1 MLVTIGMSV
10 LAVGVV
16 IAFIVLLKSF
26 YLVNQAEVIII
37 ERLGKFNRIL
47 TPGLH
52 LVTPFLERP
61 RRVLWSYVTETEEH
75 RHYRYTR
82 AFDRLDLRE
91 SVYDFPR
98 QNVITKDNV
107 TMEINA
113 LLYYQITD
121 PQSAVY
127 EIDNLPQAIEQLTQ
141 TTLRDVVGS
150 LKLDETL
157 TSRAQINDRLRLI
170 LDEATDKW
178 GVKVNRVEL
187 KEINPPSDIRHAME
201 KEMRAERD
209 RRAVILEAEGIK
221 RAAILQAEGARE
233 SQVLR
238 AQGEA
243 DADILRAEGEA
254 QARLKIA
261 LAEAKAIEMIKNTV
275 PEGDPMPY
283 MIAMRYINVLPEVM
297 QGKDNKM
304 IVVPYEA
311 SSLIGSLATVKKIFE
326 EVK

>member
-1 MLVTIGMSV
+1 MLFLLGLFLFIALLLVSV
-10 LAVGVV
+10 
-16 IAFIVLLKSF
+16 IFVLSSF
-26 YLVNQAEVIII
+26 YLINQAEVVVI
-37 ERLGKFNRIL
+37 ERLGKFSRVL
-47 TPGLH
+47 SPGLH

-61 RRVLWSYVTETEEH
+61 RRVLWSYVIETDNK
-75 RHYRYTR
+75 RHQRITR
-82 AFDRLDLRE
+82 SFDRLDLRE

-121 PQSAVY
+121 PKAAVY

-150 LKLDETL
+150 LTLDETL
-157 TSRAQINDRLRLI
+157 TSRSQINDRLRII

-187 KEINPPSDIRHAME
+187 KEINPPADIRHAME

-209 RRAVILEAEGIK
+209 RRAIILEAEGIK
-221 RAAILQAEGARE
+221 QSAILQAEGARE
-233 SQVLR
+233 SLVLR
-238 AQGEA
+238 ARGEA
-243 DADILRAEGEA
+243 DSKILQAEGEA

-261 LAEAKAIEMIKNTV
+261 LAEAQAIEMITRVV
-275 PEGDPMPY
+275 PAGDPMPY
-283 MIAMRYINVLPEVM
+283 LVAMRYIGVLPELM

-304 IVVPYEA
+304 IVIPYEA
-311 SSLIGSLATVKKIFE
+311 SSLTGSLAMIKKLFD

>member
-1 MLVTIGMSV
+1 M
-10 LAVGVV
+10 
-16 IAFIVLLKSF
+16 
-26 YLVNQAEVIII
+26 
-37 ERLGKFNRIL
+37 
-47 TPGLH
+47 
-52 LVTPFLERP
+52 
-61 RRVLWSYVTETEEH
+61 
-75 RHYRYTR
+75 
-82 AFDRLDLRE
+82 
-91 SVYDFPR
+91 
-98 QNVITKDNV
+98 
-107 TMEINA
+107 
-113 LLYYQITD
+113 YYQITD
-121 PQSAVY
+121 PKAAVY

-187 KEINPPSDIRHAME
+187 KEIVPPADIRHAME

-209 RRAVILEAEGIK
+209 RRAIIMEAEGIK
-221 RAAILQAEGARE
+221 QSAILQAEGSRE

-238 AQGEA
+238 ARGEA
-243 DADILRAEGEA
+243 DSRVLQAEGEA

-261 LAEAKAIEMIKNTV
+261 MAEAQAIEMIKRTV

-283 MIAMRYINVLPEVM
+283 MIAMRYINVLPEIM

-304 IVVPYEA
+304 IVIPYEA
-311 SSLIGSLATVKKIFE
+311 SSLIGSLATVKKLFE
-326 EVK
+326 ETK

>member
-1 MLVTIGMSV
+1 MELAIGAIIV
-10 LAVGVV
+10 AVVAVV
-16 IAFIVLLKSF
+16 AIILLLQAV
-26 YLVNQAEVIII
+26 YLVNQAEVIVV
-37 ERLGKFNRIL
+37 ERLGRFSRVL

-52 LVTPFLERP
+52 IVTPFFERP
-61 RRVLWSYVTETEEH
+61 RRVLWSYVTEIEGK
-75 RHYRYTR
+75 RHYRFTK
-82 AFDRLDLRE
+82 AFDRIDLRE
-91 SVYDFPR
+91 AVYDFPR

-121 PQSAVY
+121 PQAAVY

-141 TTLRDVVGS
+141 TTLRDIIGS
-150 LKLDETL
+150 LTLDQTL
-157 TSRAQINDRLRLI
+157 TSRAQINERLRII

-209 RRAVILEAEGIK
+209 RRAVILEAEGVK
-221 RAAILQAEGARE
+221 QAAILQAEGSRE

-243 DADILRAEGEA
+243 DARILQAEGEA

-261 LAEAKAIEMIKNTV
+261 QAEAQAIDMIKRVV

-283 MIAMRYINVLPEVM
+283 MVAMRYITVLPEVM

-304 IVVPYEA
+304 IVVPYET
-311 SSLIGSLATVKKIFE
+311 SSLVGSLATIKKVFE
-326 EVK
+326 ETK

>member
-1 MLVTIGMSV
+1 MLLTLGIVMFVFITF
-10 LAVGVV
+10 A
-16 IAFIVLLKSF
+16 AFIFLLSSF

-37 ERLGKFNRIL
+37 ERLGKFDRIL

-52 LVTPFLERP
+52 LVAPFIERP
-61 RRVLWSYVTETEEH
+61 RRVLWSYVTEGENK
-75 RHYRYTR
+75 RYNRVTR
-82 AFDRLDLRE
+82 LFDRLDLRE

-121 PQSAVY
+121 PKAAVY

-150 LKLDETL
+150 LTLDETL

-187 KEINPPSDIRHAME
+187 KEINPPADIRHAME

-209 RRAVILEAEGIK
+209 RRAIILEAEGVK
-221 RAAILQAEGARE
+221 QSAILQAEGARE

-238 AQGEA
+238 ARGEA
-243 DADILRAEGEA
+243 DAKILHAEGEA

-261 LAEAKAIEMIKNTV
+261 MAEAQAIEMIKRTV

-283 MIAMRYINVLPEVM
+283 MIAMRYINVLPELM

-304 IVVPYEA
+304 IVIPYEA
-311 SSLIGSLATVKKIFE
+311 SSLVGSLATVKKLFE
-326 EVK
+326 ETK

>member
-1 MLVTIGMSV
+1 MLMTIG
-10 LAVGVV
+10 A
-16 IAFIVLLKSF
+16 IVLGGIVLIAIILTLKSF

-37 ERLGKFNRIL
+37 ERLGKFSRVL

-52 LVTPFLERP
+52 MVVPFMERP
-61 RRVLWSYVTETEEH
+61 RSVLWSYVQEVEGK
-75 RHYRYTR
+75 RHYRFTK
-82 AFDRLDLRE
+82 AFERFDLRE

-121 PQSAVY
+121 PKSAVY

-141 TTLRDVVGS
+141 TTLRDIVGS

-157 TSRAQINDRLRLI
+157 TSRAQINDRLRII

-187 KEINPPSDIRHAME
+187 KEINPPADIRHAME

-221 RAAILQAEGARE
+221 RSAILQAEGSRE

-243 DADILRAEGEA
+243 DARILQAEGEA
-254 QARLKIA
+254 QGRLKIA
-261 LAEAKAIEMIKNTV
+261 QAEAQAIEMIKRTV

-311 SSLIGSLATVKKIFE
+311 SSLIGSLATIKKIFE
-326 EVK
+326 ETK

>member
-1 MLVTIGMSV
+1 MIIT
-10 LAVGVV
+10 VGIILLLGIVCV
-16 IAFIVLLKSF
+16 AFIVVLSSC
-26 YLVNQAEVIII
+26 YLVNQAEVIVI
-37 ERLGKFNRIL
+37 ERLGKFSRL
-47 TPGLH
+47 LSPGLH
-52 LVTPFLERP
+52 VIVPFVERP
-61 RRVLWSYVTETEEH
+61 RRVLWSYVTETEAK
-75 RHYRYTR
+75 RHYRYTKS
-82 AFDRLDLRE
+82 FERLDLRE

-121 PQSAVY
+121 PKSAVY

-157 TSRAQINDRLRLI
+157 TSRSQINDRLRLI

-187 KEINPPSDIRHAME
+187 KEINPPTDIRHAME

-209 RRAVILEAEGIK
+209 RRAIILEAEGVK
-221 RAAILQAEGARE
+221 QSAILQAEGSRE
-233 SQVLR
+233 AQVLR
-238 AQGEA
+238 ARGEA
-243 DADILRAEGEA
+243 DSKVLQAEGEA

-261 LAEAKAIEMIKNTV
+261 LAEAQAIEMIKKAV

-283 MIAMRYINVLPEVM
+283 MIAMRYINVLPDIM

-304 IVVPYEA
+304 IVIPYET
-311 SSLIGSLATVKKIFE
+311 SSLVGSLATVKKIFE
-326 EVK
+326 DTK